1 MNRPPVWPRATFA
14 LLVLLLAAPTS
25 AQSQPTT
32 QPVVRVK
39 APASAPVKAA
49 TSRPAA
55 PPPAAPHKK
64 VDKPADPYAGL
75 DHTGTPSLPPREI
88 TLPPPSAK
96 AGDKR
101 PLPRYDGRPTRS
113 ASAGEAL
120 IWVPRILF
128 FPAYLVLNYGVR
140 WPLVNL
146 TALAEEHHV
155 FERIGGFFSFADGRA
170 TLYPTLF
177 FDFGINPSLGL
188 FFGFNDF
195 GAKNNSLTLQAGV
208 WFNEWLHVI
217 GTDSFKVFRN
227 DEGTVTLRA
236 EFLSRPDRVFDG
248 LNLSSESARERYFR
262 ERRVEAEVSLRSY
275 LKGLNRVQLAFYYR
289 NVGTS
294 DGEDFDE
301 DDAIAAR
308 TSPYLGSDG
317 RVDTN
322 LVPGYGQSYNLLT
335 TELKVEL
342 DSRQP
347 ERLWTPGSGVRL
359 ELFGRFSFDPSD
371 TKLNFFRYGGDAA
384 VFWDVSGI
392 NHVLALRVYAELLE
406 NTGDR
411 VVPFTE
417 RLVLGGPEYLRGF
430 LEGRFRGDSAFVATL
445 DYRYPIWVLLD
456 ANIFVSMG
464 NVFPGRF
471 GDFNVKR
478 MVLSYGFGLRTN
490 TSRDLSFDLLL
501 AFGTNRFERWDEHLS
516 VDNVRFVFGVNQGF

>member
-1 MNRPPVWPRATFA
+1 MNRPPMRPRAPLA
-14 LLVLLLAAPTS
+14 LTLLLLLPTAADAQSRPTS
-25 AQSQPTT
+25 A
-32 QPVVRVK
+32 
-39 APASAPVKAA
+39 PAKAA
-49 TSRPAA
+49 SRPTSRPAVA
-55 PPPAAPHKK
+55 SSTSKPPKSKASA
-64 VDKPADPYAGL
+64 KPSADPYAGL
-75 DHTGTPSLPPREI
+75 DHTGTPSLPPRTI
-88 TLPPPSAK
+88 TLPPASARS
-96 AGDKR
+96 GDKR
-101 PLPRYDGRPTRS
+101 PLPRYDGRPAPS

-140 WPLVNL
+140 WPLVHL

-155 FERIGGFFSFADGRA
+155 FERVGAFFSFADGRA

-188 FFGFNDF
+188 YFSFNDL

-217 GTDSFKVFRN
+217 GSDTFKVFRN

-236 EFLSRPDRVFDG
+236 EFLSRPDRVFGG
-248 LNLSSESARERYFR
+248 LNLSSEDPHERYFR
-262 ERRVEAEVSLRSY
+262 ERRFEGEVSLRSY
-275 LKGLNRVQLAFYYR
+275 LKGLNRVQLAFYFR
-289 NVGTS
+289 NVNTS
-294 DGEDFDE
+294 DGDDFEVDE
-301 DDAIAAR
+301 AIATR
-308 TSPYLGSDG
+308 GSPFLDATG
-317 RVDTN
+317 RVDGN
-322 LVPGYGQSYNLLT
+322 LVPSYGQSYNLLT

-342 DSRQP
+342 DSRHP
-347 ERLWTPGSGVRL
+347 ERLWSPGSGVRL
-359 ELFGRFSFDPSD
+359 GLFGRFSFDPSD
-371 TKLNFFRYGGDAA
+371 TQLNFFRYGGDAA

-392 NHVLALRVYAELLE
+392 NHVLALRVYAEVLE

-456 ANIFVSMG
+456 ANIFVSAG

-478 MVLSYGFGLRTN
+478 MVLSYGVGLRTN
-490 TSRDLSFDLLL
+490 TSRDLSFDLLV
-501 AFGTNRFERWDEHLS
+501 AFGTNRFERWDEHVS
-516 VDNVRFVFGVNQGF
+516 VDNVRVVFGLNQGF